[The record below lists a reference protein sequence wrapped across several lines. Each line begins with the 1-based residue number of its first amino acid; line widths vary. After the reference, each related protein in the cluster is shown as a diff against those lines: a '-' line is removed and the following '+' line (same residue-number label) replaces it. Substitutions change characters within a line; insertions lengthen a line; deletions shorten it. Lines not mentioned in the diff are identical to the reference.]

1 MIINYNIGKDLNN
14 VIKYNIEYDRVQILN
29 YVCANYINN
38 ILEQGDAFNITDEER
53 NKLLVLINK
62 LYK

>member
-1 MIINYNIGKDLNN
+1 MIINYNIGKDLND
-14 VIKYNIEYDRVQILN
+14 VIKYNIVYDRVQILN

>member
-1 MIINYNIGKDLNN
+1 MIINYNIGKDLND
-14 VIKYNIEYDRVQILN
+14 VIKYNISYDRVQILN

>member
-1 MIINYNIGKDLNN
+1 MIINYNIGKDLND